1 MKKDLLH
8 GVFDTHL
15 HSHPDI
21 APRKADDIELAQM
34 AAEVG
39 MGGFLLKA
47 HAGSS
52 VERAYLVRKMFPG
65 LHVLGGIVL
74 NYPIGGLNP
83 LAVETYVRM
92 GAKEVWM
99 PSLSAENMFSFM
111 TSHSTEEEQNAFQ
124 KAHGGSSDKPS
135 HKAAHG
141 GPRPWSKN
149 GRGISIFDEKEKI
162 LPEVYEILEIIAPS
176 ETILGTGHLSI
187 KETEALLTAALG
199 IGVKRLLVTHPEY
212 MAEMSV
218 EDQIKWRDK
227 GVFFDRC
234 YYFIN
239 EASKSIGGARPF
251 EILANNI
258 RTVGVESSVLGSD
271 GGQLKNDYPVELMRT
286 YLQKLS
292 EFGFTDKEIERM
304 AVKNPVALF
313 NL

>member
-8 GVFDTHL
+8 GVIDTHL

-21 APRKADDIELAQM
+21 APRKADDLELARM
-34 AAEVG
+34 AAEAG

-47 HAGSS
+47 HVGSS
-52 VERAYLVRKMFPG
+52 VERAYLVQKMFPG

-99 PSLSAENMFSFM
+99 PSLSAQNMFSYM
-111 TSHSTEEEQNAFQ
+111 ASHSTREDQIAFQ

-162 LPEVYEILEIIAPS
+162 LPEVYEILELIAPS

-187 KETEALLTAALG
+187 NETEALLTAAQE

-218 EDQIKWRDK
+218 EDQTKWRGK

-234 YYFIN
+234 YYFTN

-271 GGQLKNDYPVELMRT
+271 GGQLKNDYPVELMRA

-292 EFGFTDKEIERM
+292 EFGFTDKEIEQM
-304 AVKNPVALF
+304 AVINPATLL